1 MPPSCHSTAS
11 FRCPV
16 SSLSSN
22 PLRIMIDPATRSPS
36 PGIDLTNNTYD
47 SGGPFNP
54 IHAAG
59 ENNAGYDSF
68 NVDDLLI
75 SELDAPAYWNDAW
88 FTNDD
93 VSASSKRAYQP
104 EEDSTP
110 FPPDSPPGK
119 VRLLCVPLLDEHLT
133 DNDNSVK
140 ELLAA
145 YRNLFAKKN
154 SPRFRL
160 IINNPPS
167 RGPTRL
173 WMMKPQRSMECPF
186 RVAQA
191 KLHLPYTCRGCQAKT
206 VADVRRH
213 CIRNLPSRKPPH
225 LSFLKL
231 CPTCNEDFL
240 HKAEYDRDHGID
252 GLLCETPRKQR
263 KGDAGQHEQW
273 ENLCVKV
280 ENHILAQAME
290 QCTYDCQESKQ
301 LRTDT
306 ETHSKLCR
314 CVTLC
319 QLQIAL

>member
-93 VSASSKRAYQP
+93 VSASLKRAYQP

-167 RGPTRL
+167 RGPARL
-173 WMMKPQRSMECPF
+173 WMMKPSLNEVWNVRSELLKPNYIYRTPAEDARQRRWPMYDDTAS
-186 RVAQA
+186 AIYQA
-191 KLHLPYTCRGCQAKT
+191 ESHHIY
-206 VADVRRH
+206 
-213 CIRNLPSRKPPH
+213 PS
-225 LSFLKL
+225 LSFVQHATKISYTKL
-231 CPTCNEDFL
+231 ST
-240 HKAEYDRDHGID
+240 I
-252 GLLCETPRKQR
+252 ETMGSMVYSAKP
-263 KGDAGQHEQW
+263 HESSEREMQDSM
-273 ENLCVKV
+273 NSGRIYV
-280 ENHILAQAME
+280 
-290 QCTYDCQESKQ
+290 S
-301 LRTDT
+301 R
-306 ETHSKLCR
+306 
-314 CVTLC
+314 
-319 QLQIAL
+319 